1 MSWSREHGTNRHL
14 NPKEEKIEIR
24 EALKRSTRRK
34 SSAPIMAY
42 KAIRSDTSP
51 SPTRELEWPEETN
64 KEPATE
70 EDREERT
77 RILEALRTA
86 KNLPSL
92 FAVLKVANEFISTEK
107 RRQLSAYEQ
116 RLLRDATVAI
126 PYLMYKETVEH
137 LTRPLSF
144 GVLAFS
150 VAKAKQ
156 ISEQLFKSIGP
167 ACCFQYMTESTI
179 TREGHLTKNEA
190 QKVLPI
196 LKQVGLEASSKEESI
211 RRKILGCEKDEK

>member
-1 MSWSREHGTNRHL
+1 
-14 NPKEEKIEIR
+14 
-24 EALKRSTRRK
+24 
-34 SSAPIMAY
+34 MAY

-64 KEPATE
+64 KEPGTE

-144 GVLAFS
+144 GGLAFS

-167 ACCFQYMTESTI
+167 ACCFQYMTEGTI

-190 QKVLPI
+190 RKVLPI